1 MNFLKSEYFEIHK
14 LTKPDLYNNQY
25 LDGKFKFIKLSLT
38 LDIEFQISNEDR
50 NTKISLATFE
60 ELFYKFYQKFDNTFL
75 DKLINQTIN
84 SLSNDIGKYKRKNE
98 IDRLRN
104 RVKLSDIVFSFERYL
119 DFHTDDD
126 IPPYSERN
134 EIIMRFL
141 DKDFL
146 NSHEIVVEIE
156 SNDDFAFKEAYF
168 EHI

>member
-1 MNFLKSEYFEIHK
+1 MNFKFQISNFKS
-14 LTKPDLYNNQY
+14 
-25 LDGKFKFIKLSLT
+25 
-38 LDIEFQISNEDR
+38 QISNEDR

-60 ELFYKFYQKFDNTFL
+60 ELFCKFYQKFDNTFL

-146 NSHEIVVEIE
+146 NSHEIVVKIE